1 MAIYDSVDLLARF
14 VRKAGVPSVR
24 TFPEDSDIYAWL
36 TDANVKWHNVIAQH
50 APWSQYVDPVKL
62 TTSDSGT
69 TYDFASGIY
78 PIGSIELYDSP
89 VRGRLLTPG
98 TYWDPNADYVFEGT
112 KIRIPRGLTEDFGDG
127 PYARYMADADEI
139 SANSPPV
146 LNPPSINAA
155 LLVPTA
161 CAYWAARGGMKDP
174 RPFLNEAQDAWAGDE
189 RTEWGILGMLKT
201 QNAFQGLEAFSQPDG
216 SVLGSVTTGAG
227 YRSI

>member
-1 MAIYDSVDLLARF
+1 MALYDSANLITRF
-14 VRKAGVPSVR
+14 VLKSGVPSTR
-24 TFPEDSDIYAWL
+24 NFPQDEDIYIWL
-36 TDANVKWHNVIAQH
+36 TDANVKWHNIIAQH
-50 APWSQYVDPVKL
+50 APWSQYGDPVLL

-69 TYDFASGIY
+69 TYDFATGIY

-98 TYWDPNADYVFEGT
+98 VFWDPNADYVFEGSR
-112 KIRIPRGLTEDFGDG
+112 IRIPRGLTKDFGDG

-139 SANSPPV
+139 SSSSEPV
-146 LNPPSINAA
+146 LKPLSINAA

-161 CAYWAARGGMKDP
+161 VAYWADRGGMKDP
-174 RPFLNEAQDAWAGDE
+174 GPFHREAQTAWVGDE
-189 RTEWGILGMLKT
+189 RTEFGILGMLKT

-227 YRSI
+227 YQAI